1 MIIYIIKNNLENII
15 QKLISEKNQF
25 HCNYSSWIKLISI
38 PRTSIKVTVIDL
50 ACYIFLKLIPQE
62 FLNMATEEGGGMVP
76 GLAAIAI
83 SVVFAAGIGFII
95 LHFLPTTP
103 F

>member
-1 MIIYIIKNNLENII
+1 
-15 QKLISEKNQF
+15 
-25 HCNYSSWIKLISI
+25 
-38 PRTSIKVTVIDL
+38 
-50 ACYIFLKLIPQE
+50 
-62 FLNMATEEGGGMVP
+62 MATEEGGGMVP
-76 GLAAIAI
+76 GLVAIAV

>member
-1 MIIYIIKNNLENII
+1 MKN
-15 QKLISEKNQF
+15 
-25 HCNYSSWIKLISI
+25 
-38 PRTSIKVTVIDL
+38 
-50 ACYIFLKLIPQE
+50 
-62 FLNMATEEGGGMVP
+62 EESGGMVP
-76 GLAAIAI
+76 GLIAIAI